1 MKTALQSHSRG
12 WNYIGAVK
20 QSHSGFPKKF
30 LYDVLT
36 DLPGG
41 SRLVMEGVHSH
52 TGEKLIA
59 TGYKYASGKKVQFY
73 VSTVNAGTTRPGE
86 PYHMRFNDE

>member
-1 MKTALQSHSRG
+1 MTTALQAHSRG

-20 QSHSGFPKKF
+20 QSHSGFPMKF
-30 LYDVLT
+30 LFDALT
-36 DLPGG
+36 ELPGG
-41 SRLVMEGVHSH
+41 SRLVMEGVHSR

-59 TGYKYASGKKVQFY
+59 TGYKHASGKKVKFF
-73 VSTVNAGTTRPGE
+73 VSTVNAGTTRSGE